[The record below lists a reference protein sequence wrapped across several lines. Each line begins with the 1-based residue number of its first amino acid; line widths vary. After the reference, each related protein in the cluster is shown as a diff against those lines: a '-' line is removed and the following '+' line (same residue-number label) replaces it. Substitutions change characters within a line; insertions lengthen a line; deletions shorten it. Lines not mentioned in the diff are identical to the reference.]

1 MTATIGD
8 ELVGLL
14 SHLVIACAS
23 FGCLYLLVAS
33 VAVLRFSR
41 NEARRVDRSRPIT
54 VLKPLHGPEPGLSE
68 RLASLCRQQY
78 DGTVQ
83 IICGVRDRND
93 RAVDTVEQL
102 IAGGTPIELTV
113 DGREHGEN
121 RKVSNLINMVSHA
134 RHDIVVIADSD
145 IEVGPDYLAS
155 LSAELQAPGVGAVTC
170 LYHGVPAA
178 GIWSRCAALSIN
190 AHFLPNAVV
199 AIVLGLA
206 QPCFGATIAMR
217 RSTLAAIGGLQ
228 GVADD
233 LADDHVMGKAVQRMG
248 SKVLVAPFSV
258 GHVCWHH
265 SLRSLMAHE
274 LRAARTIKTLDPVGY
289 FGTMVS
295 HPFPLALIAALCG
308 AEHGVQLAAV
318 ALACRLTVSACVAYA
333 FKLPWQ
339 ARLVPVQDVLAFAVF
354 VASFFGR
361 GITWRGY
368 KGRVQPDGRLASDE
382 RQATP

>member
-1 MTATIGD
+1 
-8 ELVGLL
+8 
-14 SHLVIACAS
+14 S
-23 FGCLYLLVAS
+23 
-33 VAVLRFSR
+33 
-41 NEARRVDRSRPIT
+41 
-54 VLKPLHGPEPGLSE
+54 PG
-68 RLASLCRQQY
+68 
-78 DGTVQ
+78 
-83 IICGVRDRND
+83 
-93 RAVDTVEQL
+93 EQL
-102 IAGGTPIELTV
+102 VAGGTPMELSV

-170 LYHGVPAA
+170 LHHGGPAA

-206 QPCFGATIAMR
+206 QPCFGATIALR
-217 RSTLAAIGGLQ
+217 RSTLAAIGGFQ

-258 GHVCWHH
+258 GHVCWHD

-274 LRAARTIKTLDPVGY
+274 LR
-289 FGTMVS
+289 
-295 HPFPLALIAALCG
+295 
-308 AEHGVQLAAV
+308 
-318 ALACRLTVSACVAYA
+318 
-333 FKLPWQ
+333 
-339 ARLVPVQDVLAFAVF
+339 
-354 VASFFGR
+354 
-361 GITWRGY
+361 
-368 KGRVQPDGRLASDE
+368 
-382 RQATP
+382 